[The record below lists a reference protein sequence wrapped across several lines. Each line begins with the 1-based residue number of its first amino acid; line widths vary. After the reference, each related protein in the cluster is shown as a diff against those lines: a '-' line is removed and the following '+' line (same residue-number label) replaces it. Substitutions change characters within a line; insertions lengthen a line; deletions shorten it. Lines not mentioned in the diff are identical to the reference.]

1 MILPPQFNK
10 MRLRGKQ
17 SDGFSLLELLV
28 SLTVMLMITGSALAV
43 LSRAVQMW
51 TGQQIQAEMHAG
63 LRSTFELMTQEIGQA
78 GALNF
83 APQTLPVAVFANPLP
98 QVVNVGPTTNIFVG
112 EQLTIDTGSTQE
124 NVLVTAIIS
133 NRITAI
139 FTKSHP
145 AGARVVAQGVFPQG
159 VLSSST
165 ATSLKLFGDINA
177 DGTLVYVQY
186 DCDTGA
192 GTLRRSVT
200 TIAPGVTTR
209 NASQV
214 LLRNLVAN
222 PAGTPCFQYGT
233 GVAVTVGTNTY
244 TFVPSVGVSLTLQ
257 TSKRDPQT
265 GAFVTMTK
273 SFSNLTPRNVLA
285 GLAMAQSTPATTNRL
300 QSTPPGVP
308 MGP

>member
-1 MILPPQFNK
+1 MDS
-10 MRLRGKQ
+10 MRLPEKN
-17 SDGFSLLELLV
+17 DGFSLLELLV
-28 SLTVMLMITGSALAV
+28 SLTVMLMITGAALAV
-43 LSRAVQMW
+43 LSRAVQMYS
-51 TGQQIQAEMHAG
+51 GQQMQAEMHAG

-83 APQTLPVAVFANPLP
+83 TPQTLTLPVVANPLA
-98 QVVNVGPTTNIFVG
+98 QAVNVSSTANIFVG

-124 NVLVTAIIS
+124 NIQVTAVTS
-133 NRITAI
+133 TRITAI
-139 FTKSHP
+139 FTKSH
-145 AGARVVAQGVFPQG
+145 AGNTRIVAQGVFPQG

-214 LLRNLVAN
+214 LLTNLVAN

-233 GVAVTVGTNTY
+233 GVAVTVGATTY

-285 GLAMAQSTPATTNRL
+285 GLSMAQSSPATTNRL

-308 MGP
+308 LGP